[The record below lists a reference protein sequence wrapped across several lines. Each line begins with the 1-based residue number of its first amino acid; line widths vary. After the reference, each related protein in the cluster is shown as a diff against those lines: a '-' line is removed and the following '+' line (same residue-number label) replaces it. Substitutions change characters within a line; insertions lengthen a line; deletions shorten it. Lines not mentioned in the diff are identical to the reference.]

1 MGKCSKRKGKR
12 KMAGKEQKRKKSQY
26 RKNDV
31 IAKVRAYI
39 QKYKM
44 FERGETVIT
53 GISGGADSVC
63 LFFILRELQE
73 ELGIRLAAVHVN
85 HGIRGEDALEDQ
97 KFVEKLCREEG
108 VPLEIVSCQLELI
121 ARNRKQSMEEAGR
134 NIRREAFAEAAQ
146 KYGASKIALA
156 HHKNDNAETLFM
168 NLVRGAGLNGLAG
181 IKPVIGSYVRPLLCL
196 ERREIE
202 GFLEENGISYQT
214 DQTNLTD
221 AYTRNKIRNRVIPYL
236 ETQINPRAAAHM
248 SEAAEQLQKVQEF
261 LAKKAETFREGCVS
275 RQPGGILIQEKP
287 FQRGEQILR
296 EMAVLSCLEEAAGQ
310 AKDLSAV
317 HVADVLAL
325 FEKQCGRQISLPYH
339 MRAVRGYEGV
349 LIEKR
354 KEDAGFRR
362 DGGAK
367 TDDGMKRDD
376 ETREIFH
383 GETES
388 GETLCQIPGTVYY
401 RTPQG
406 KEAAVTCR
414 LVDLLEN
421 PGNLQKSHTNCFDY
435 AIIKNDLCV
444 RTRRPGDYIVIDR
457 AGRKQKLKSYL
468 INEKIPAKERDEILL
483 IADGSH
489 ILWIVGHRLSL
500 CGRPDEHTK
509 RILQIQIDGGESHG
523 RDN

>member
-1 MGKCSKRKGKR
+1 MT
-12 KMAGKEQKRKKSQY
+12 GKEQKRKKNQD

-63 LFFILRELQE
+63 LFFILWELRE

-85 HGIRGEDALEDQ
+85 HGIRGEDALADQ
-97 KFVEKLCREEG
+97 KFVENLCREKE

-181 IKPVIGSYVRPLLCL
+181 IKPVSGSYVRPLLCL

-202 GFLEENGISYQT
+202 TFLEENGISYQT

-221 AYTRNKIRNRVIPYL
+221 DYTRNKIRNRVIPYL
-236 ETQINPRAAAHM
+236 EEQINPRAAAHM

-261 LAKKAETFREGCVS
+261 LSEKAKIFREGCIS
-275 RQPGGILIQEKP
+275 RENGAILIHADP

-296 EMAVLSCLEEAAGQ
+296 EMAVFSCLEEIAGQ

-317 HVADVLAL
+317 HVADVIAL
-325 FEKQCGRQISLPYH
+325 FEKQCGRQIILPYH
-339 MRAVRGYEGV
+339 MRAVRGYEGI

-354 KEDAGFRR
+354 KEDAGQRR
-362 DGGAK
+362 DDYVKA
-367 TDDGMKRDD
+367 DDG
-376 ETREIFH
+376 REEIP
-383 GETES
+383 GQETER
-388 GETLCQIPGTVYY
+388 GETLCQIPGTVYH
-401 RTPQG
+401 RTSQG
-406 KEAAVTCR
+406 KEATVTCR
-414 LVDLLEN
+414 LVDLPEN

-435 AIIKNDLCV
+435 DIIKNDLCV

-457 AGRKQKLKSYL
+457 AGRRQKLKSYL